1 MFCSLIVNAL
11 TNVNSWELF
20 VRCYRKRFAW
30 YLLITYTEFINVLYK
45 SLTATIR
52 ICYDK
57 IDMKNTHELIYKIY
71 LM

>member
-1 MFCSLIVNAL
+1 MGTFYKVL
-11 TNVNSWELF
+11 
-20 VRCYRKRFAW
+20 RKRFAW

-57 IDMKNTHELIYKIY
+57 IDMKNTHEYIKIY